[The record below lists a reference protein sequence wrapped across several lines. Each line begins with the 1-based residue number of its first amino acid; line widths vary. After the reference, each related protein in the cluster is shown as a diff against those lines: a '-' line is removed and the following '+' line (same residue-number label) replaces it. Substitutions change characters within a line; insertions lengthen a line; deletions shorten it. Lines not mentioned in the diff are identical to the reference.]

1 MDCQSLKRKANK
13 KADFANWH
21 SESLDDNI
29 LMDSLQP
36 HETGVATNEVNI
48 E

>member
-1 MDCQSLKRKANK
+1 MDCQSLKRKSNK
-13 KADFANWH
+13 KDFANWH

-29 LMDSLQP
+29 LMDTLQP
-36 HETGVATNEVNI
+36 NETAITNEVNI